1 VSRVLAVDVGG
12 TTIKAEIVD
21 ESGAATASGTV
32 PTPKGAAALDAV
44 AGLGKQLIATAGG
57 AAGTVAAGVVLPGI
71 VDPAR
76 RMAVYSANIGW
87 SDLDAGDLLERAWG
101 IPVGVDHDVTCAGW
115 AEWVSGAGQG
125 CEDIAFVAIGTG
137 ISAAVVSGGRL
148 LRGSGGRQPGE
159 IGHVVV
165 RPDGPMCGCGA
176 RGCLEAIASATSI
189 ARAYAEATGTAVP
202 GALDVERAAAHDDRA
217 RKVWDEAVSA
227 LADGLTMLT
236 ALVAPERIVLGGG
249 LAASGDF
256 LLRPLAP
263 LLAER
268 VLVQPVPT
276 LAQARHGTRAGLA
289 GAALLARQQLALG

>member
-1 VSRVLAVDVGG
+1 MTAVLAVDVGG
-12 TTIKAEIVD
+12 TSIKAEIAD
-21 ESGAATASGTV
+21 QSGAVVASGTA

-44 AGLGKQLIATAGG
+44 ADLGNQLIGKRHGKPA
-57 AAGTVAAGVVLPGI
+57 AAGVVLPGI
-71 VDPAR
+71 VDPAQ
-76 RMAVYSANIGW
+76 RMAVYSSNIGW
-87 SDLDAGDLLERAWG
+87 SGLDAGDVLDQAWG
-101 IPVGVDHDVTCAGW
+101 IPVAVDHDVTRAGW

-125 CEDIAFVAIGTG
+125 CEDMAFVAIGTG
-137 ISAAVVSGGRL
+137 ISAALVSGGRL

-165 RPDGPMCGCGA
+165 RPAGPMCGCGA

-189 ARAYAEATGTAVP
+189 ARAYTEATGSPVE

-227 LADGLTMLT
+227 LADGLAMLT
-236 ALVAPERIVLGGG
+236 ALLAPERIVFGGG

-256 LLRPLAP
+256 LIEPLAR

-276 LAQARHGTRAGLA
+276 LALAHHGTRAGLV
-289 GAALLARQQLALG
+289 GAALLARQLG